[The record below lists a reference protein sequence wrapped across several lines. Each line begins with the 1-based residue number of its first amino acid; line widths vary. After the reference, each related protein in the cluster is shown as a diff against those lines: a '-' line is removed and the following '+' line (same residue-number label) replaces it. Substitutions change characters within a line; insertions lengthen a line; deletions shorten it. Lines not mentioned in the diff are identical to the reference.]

1 MGYGGDMTDGL
12 RERKK
17 ERTRKAIADAAIGMF
32 LADGF
37 DRVSTADVA
46 AAVEISKPT
55 LFRYFPTKEDLV
67 VHGFADHLGEAAR
80 VVRGREPGETPLT
93 ALHRHF
99 RAGLD
104 ARNPVTGLC
113 DHPQVLAFHR
123 LVFETPSLA
132 ARVAEFG
139 AADVEALA
147 EALREVGPD
156 APGSLRPRLLATQI
170 IAVQQAM
177 ARSNWARI
185 AGGRSADDVH
195 PAAVAEA
202 DDAFAVLVDGASQFG
217 Y

>member
-1 MGYGGDMTDGL
+1 MTEGL
-12 RERKK
+12 RARKK
-17 ERTRKAIADAAIGMF
+17 ERTRQAIADAAISMF

-37 DRVSTADVA
+37 DQVSTADIA
-46 AAVEISKPT
+46 AAVEVSKPT

-67 VHGFADHLGEAAR
+67 VHRFADHLGEAAG
-80 VVRGREPGETPLT
+80 VVRGREAGETPLA

-132 ARVAEFG
+132 SRVAEFG
-139 AADVEALA
+139 AADVGELGAALDEAVS
-147 EALREVGPD
+147 EGRRNLR
-156 APGSLRPRLLATQI
+156 SHLLATQVV
-170 IAVQQAM
+170 AVQQAL
-177 ARSNWARI
+177 ARSNWARL
-185 AGGRSADDVH
+185 AAGRSADDVH
-195 PAAVAEA
+195 PDAVADAA
-202 DDAFAVLVDGASQFG
+202 DGFTMLADGASAYG